1 MNIVN
6 LVTPKA
12 AAKQE
17 LLFNK
22 PATVVGTNQG
32 RWAGRVGMPGQRYDR
47 FNYLQHLHLH
57 KDMQYSTL
65 SSLFLGVPLFIC
77 KNLSKIELL
86 FERKQFTII

>member
-1 MNIVN
+1 MIIVN
-6 LVTPKA
+6 LAAPKA

-32 RWAGRVGMPGQRYDR
+32 RWAGRVGMPGQRYDH

-57 KDMQYSTL
+57 KDLQYSTI
-65 SSLFLGVPLFIC
+65 SSLFLVVPLFNC
-77 KNLSKIELL
+77 QQLRKLELL
-86 FERKQFTII
+86 FERKQFTIT